1 MNNQTT
7 YLLRDEFETIPFV
20 DIILP
25 YTYNFLEKLE
35 VINISGELINKLH
48 LTLLQQL
55 GVIAEVTLQEE
66 LDSYKNNKGEN
77 YQEFVE
83 ITISL
88 LEVKYPVL
96 DKILKTK
103 CDYYLI
109 QVQKIFLN
117 FDKDFPVIS
126 RTFSITAA
134 KNKQIKDIDTSLG
147 DGHNGEGTSLITLL
161 DGTKLIYKPGNL
173 HITNSYNKFI
183 DWVNQNLNT
192 DLRTFKCVSCENYG
206 WLEFVT
212 YEPVNSPEEF
222 QEYYYKAGILLAI
235 SFLLGSKDCHYENI
249 IASGKN
255 PILIDHE
262 TIIQPLF
269 ANQSILSWDEKNKVP
284 LLSVLESMLIA
295 NQDTGVP
302 SECVGFGIRGS
313 IEAMDIERKL
323 LKPNTID
330 SNRDVRIV
338 FRKLVKENVPFY
350 NDTLVFAN
358 SYENYFIEGF
368 SVTYNLFMNSREFL
382 MSAQSPIMLF
392 HNQKIRYVWRPTFI
406 YFRILKHMRSAAFM
420 SGFEVY
426 SSKLHELLSKA
437 YQKESFKNF
446 KFILD
451 SEMDQM
457 LNGDI
462 PFFSLNSQDHHLEDD
477 KSFNIFKY
485 SCIEN
490 IKCRIDSLSTHHKN
504 EQIEY
509 IKKWI
514 KI

>member
-1 MNNQTT
+1 MNSQAR
-7 YLLRDEFETIPFV
+7 YLLNDEFETIPFI

-25 YTYNFLEKLE
+25 YTYKFLEKLE
-35 VINISGELINKLH
+35 VINISCELIDKLH
-48 LTLLQQL
+48 STLLKQL
-55 GVIAEVTLQEE
+55 SLLAEVTLQEE
-66 LDSYKNNKGEN
+66 LDYYKLKGNKN

-83 ITISL
+83 TTISS

-96 DKILKTK
+96 DKMLKTK
-103 CDYYLI
+103 CNFYLAHI
-109 QVQKIFLN
+109 QKIFLN
-117 FDKDFPVIS
+117 FDKDFPLIS
-126 RTFSITAA
+126 RTFSIRTAN
-134 KNKQIKDIDTSLG
+134 NKQIKDIDTSLG

-161 DGTKLIYKPGNL
+161 DGTKLIYKPRNIS
-173 HITNSYNKFI
+173 ITNAYNKFI
-183 DWVNQNLNT
+183 DWVNHNINT
-192 DLRTFKCVSCENYG
+192 DLRTFKCVSCEDYG

-212 YEPVNSPEEF
+212 YESVNFAEEF
-222 QEYYYKAGILLAI
+222 QDYYYKAGALLAI

-269 ANQSILSWDEKNKVP
+269 SNQSILSWDEKNKVP
-284 LLSVLESMLIA
+284 LFSVLESMLIA
-295 NQDTGVP
+295 NKDTGVP
-302 SECVGFGIRGS
+302 SEYAGFGIKGC
-313 IEAMDIERKL
+313 IEAMDIEKKV
-323 LKPNTID
+323 LKPNTMD
-330 SNRDVRIV
+330 SNRDARFV
-338 FRKLVKENVPFY
+338 FRKFVKENVPLY
-350 NDTLVFAN
+350 NDTLIFAN

-368 SVTYNLFMNSREFL
+368 SVTYSLFMDAREFL
-382 MSAQSPIMLF
+382 ISAQSPIQLF
-392 HNQKIRYVWRPTFI
+392 YNQKIRYVWRPTFI
-406 YFRILKHMRSAAFM
+406 YFKILKHMRSAAFM
-420 SGFEVY
+420 SSFEAF

-462 PFFSLNSQDHHLEDD
+462 PFFSLNSHDHYLEDNE
-477 KSFNIFKY
+477 SFKIFTY

-490 IKCRIDSLSTHHKN
+490 IKCRINSLSIDHKK

-509 IKKWI
+509 IKKWL

>member
-1 MNNQTT
+1 MKNQTT
-7 YLLRDEFETIPFV
+7 YLVRDEFETIPFI

-25 YTYNFLEKLE
+25 YTYRFLEKLE
-35 VINISGELINKLH
+35 INNISGELINKLH

-55 GVIAEVTLQEE
+55 SLIAEVTLQEE
-66 LDSYKNNKGEN
+66 LDCYKNKGNKN
-77 YQEFVE
+77 YLEFVE
-83 ITISL
+83 ITVSL

-109 QVQKIFLN
+109 HIQNIFLN
-117 FDKDFPVIS
+117 FDKDFYDIS
-126 RTFSITAA
+126 KTFSIRTG
-134 KNKQIKDIDTSLG
+134 NKQIKDIDTSLG

-161 DGTKLIYKPGNL
+161 DGTKLIYKPRNIN
-173 HITNSYNKFI
+173 ITNSYNKFI
-183 DWVNQNLNT
+183 DWINQNLKT

-206 WLEFVT
+206 WLEFIT
-212 YEPVNSPEEF
+212 YESVNSSEEL
-222 QEYYYKAGILLAI
+222 QEYYYKAGVLLAI

-255 PILIDHE
+255 PVLIDHE

-269 ANQSILSWDEKNKVP
+269 SNQSILSWDEKNKIP
-284 LLSVLESMLIA
+284 LFSVLESMLIA

-302 SECVGFGIRGS
+302 LEYAGFGNRGS
-313 IEAMDIERKL
+313 IETMDIEKKV

-330 SNRDVRIV
+330 CNRDTRFI
-338 FRKLVKENVPFY
+338 FRKLVKENVPLY
-350 NDTLVFAN
+350 KDTLIFAN
-358 SYENYFIEGF
+358 SYENNFIEGF
-368 SVTYNLFMNSREFL
+368 SAAYGLFMDSREFL
-382 MSAQSPIMLF
+382 MSAESPVQLF
-392 HNQKIRYVWRPTFI
+392 DNHKIRYVWRPTFI
-406 YFRILKHMRSAAFM
+406 YFRILKHLRSPVFM
-420 SGFEVY
+420 SGFEAY
-426 SSKLHELLSKA
+426 SSKLYKLLSKA
-437 YQKESFKNF
+437 YQKESLKNF

-462 PFFSLNSQDHHLEDD
+462 PFFSLDSQDHHLEND
-477 KSFNIFKY
+477 KQFNIFKY
-485 SCIEN
+485 NCIEN
-490 IKCRIDSLSTHHKN
+490 IKCRINSLSIHHKN

-509 IKKWI
+509 IKKWL